1 MKGKIMRKKKQLGK
15 TLINVMRHLSDDQIK
30 GSIRTSFMVYKQC
43 IFDDANTPNSQWIH
57 FHDLVALMWGYYG
70 DLDLH
75 IDKMEERWTTT
86 VEDFKSRAD
95 IEKFIQS
102 VGDYKE
108 EHDDHIQELRKHYN
122 CIIAY

>member
-1 MKGKIMRKKKQLGK
+1 MTNKNQLGK
-15 TLINVMRHLSDDQIK
+15 TLIKVMKNLSTNQIK
-30 GSIRTSFMVYKQC
+30 GSILTSFLVYKQC
-43 IFDDANTPNSQWIH
+43 IFYDASMPTSQWFH
-57 FHDLVALMWGYYG
+57 FHDLVALKWGYYG

-86 VEDFKSRAD
+86 VNGFKSRTD

-108 EHDDHIQELRKHYN
+108 EHDERIQELRKHYN
-122 CIIAY
+122 CINAY